1 MSSIDNILCNSS
13 LAASKR
19 KIITMF
25 LSKKKLLFK
34 VVLLFIEIKALK
46 DIAKIKS
53 TYLIPLLPLNLSNHN
68 KKLARI

>member
-1 MSSIDNILCNSS
+1 MHDDQHGTAIISS
-13 LAASKR
+13 AA
-19 KIITMF
+19 
-25 LSKKKLLFK
+25 LLNA
-34 VVLLFIEIKALK
+34 LEIAEK